1 MSKYLIGFCLGAGA
15 VTLLVIA
22 TGTAGAGGLVVIGFV
37 TATICN
43 GIVAFAVGPRLLTVL
58 LKWNSGGSLNSRMA
72 CRTTPRVRSKVE
84 DEVVSALLHQ
94 GVKHR
99 AAVTATS
106 RAALEAPQEF
116 EALFRAALAVLSTSR
131 TAATASLR

>member
-1 MSKYLIGFCLGAGA
+1 MLKYLLAFCLGAITVIA
-15 VTLLVIA
+15 LVIA
-22 TGTAGAGGLVVIGFV
+22 TGSAGTAGLVLLGFI

-43 GIVAFAVGPRLLTVL
+43 GTMAFVLGPRLLAGL
-58 LKWNSGGSLNSRMA
+58 LKRNSGRSLNSRMA
-72 CRTTPRVRSKVE
+72 RGTTTKVRSKVE

-99 AAVTATS
+99 AAETATS

-116 EALFRAALAVLSTSR
+116 EALFRAALAVLSTGR

>member
-1 MSKYLIGFCLGAGA
+1 MLKYLLAFCLGA
-15 VTLLVIA
+15 VTVIVLVIA
-22 TGTAGAGGLVVIGFV
+22 TSRAGSAGLVVLGFL

-43 GIVAFAVGPRLLTVL
+43 GTVAFVVGPHLLAGSP
-58 LKWNSGGSLNSRMA
+58 KRNSGGSLNSRMA
-72 CRTTPRVRSKVE
+72 CRTTPKVRSKVE

>member
-1 MSKYLIGFCLGAGA
+1 MLKYLLAFCLGA
-15 VTLLVIA
+15 VTVVALVIA
-22 TGTAGAGGLVVIGFV
+22 TGSAGTAGPVILGFI

-43 GIVAFAVGPRLLTVL
+43 AAVAFVFGPHLLAAF
-58 LKWNSGGSLNSRMA
+58 LKRSGRSLNSRMA
-72 CRTTPRVRSKVE
+72 RSTKPKVRSKVE